1 MKDDALWWQT
11 PGIVPLPV
19 TIRLEPPPGSL
30 RAAHGRAL
38 RESLQD
44 RVQVDPDSDQTEGER

>member
-1 MKDDALWWQT
+1 MTDQFWWQH

-30 RAAHGRAL
+30 RAEHGRAL

-44 RVQVDPDSDQTEGER
+44 RVHVEPEVDEREEER

>member
-1 MKDDALWWQT
+1 MTDQFWWQH

-30 RAAHGRAL
+30 RAEHGRAL

-44 RVQVDPDSDQTEGER
+44 RVHVEVETDDEARR